1 MNELFHL
8 TDNGPIYF
16 VCPNCGDIIKENNLS
31 IHILSDNDL
40 NIIEDYIKCTCKKCG
55 GIKSYILYTTYSE
68 YIAKALSDMVK
79 NNLSINKFEKLKPD
93 EKYNYYIISIQL
105 DNFVNEKTNTLSYD
119 RINKTYETISNIIIE
134 INNKLLTS
142 ILSINACNIDD
153 NNYIMNIFIKE
164 PIKGQ

>member
-1 MNELFHL
+1 MNELIHL
-8 TDNGPIYF
+8 TDNGPLYF

-40 NIIEDYIKCTCKKCG
+40 NILEDYIKCGCKKCS
-55 GIKSYILYTTYSE
+55 GIRSYILNHTYSE
-68 YIAKALSDMVK
+68 DIANVLSNIVK

-105 DNFVNEKTNTLSYD
+105 DDLINEKNNILSSDKIY
-119 RINKTYETISNIIIE
+119 KTYETISNIIIE

-142 ILSINACNIDD
+142 ILSIDD
-153 NNYIMNIFIKE
+153 SNDDKYIMNIFIKE
-164 PIKGQ
+164 PIIK